1 MRHCG
6 AMASPLINQSDPIA
20 SINLIHDELES
31 FKKNVD
37 VFFLVVM
44 GSLVFCEFNWALNQ
58 INWPQQ
64 EIFCV

>member
-1 MRHCG
+1 MTSSLL
-6 AMASPLINQSDPIA
+6 MNQSDLIT

-44 GSLVFCEFNWALNQ
+44 GNIVFCE
-58 INWPQQ
+58 
-64 EIFCV
+64 

>member
-1 MRHCG
+1 VQGEKKNNKRSVVTARCC

-37 VFFLVVM
+37 IFFLVVM
-44 GSLVFCEFNWALNQ
+44 GSIVFCELN
-58 INWPQQ
+58 
-64 EIFCV
+64 